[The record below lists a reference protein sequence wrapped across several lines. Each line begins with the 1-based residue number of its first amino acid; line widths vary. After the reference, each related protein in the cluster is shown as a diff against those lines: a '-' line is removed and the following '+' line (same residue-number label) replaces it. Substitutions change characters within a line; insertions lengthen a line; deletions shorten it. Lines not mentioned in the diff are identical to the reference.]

1 MDHFALK
8 TDQLH
13 QAAISGAL
21 HRNFMG
27 YTTSHTKMMIG
38 LGISAI
44 GDSWYG
50 FAQNEKKLEDY
61 YSRLAANELPA
72 FKGHNLTKE
81 DVVIRQHIQNLMCR
95 FETSWDHFDSY
106 FNEIPEVVAQLREM
120 EGDGLLKIE
129 SDGIKVTHAGKS
141 FIRNICMAFDLR
153 MKRSA
158 PQTQLFSMT
167 V

>member
-61 YSRLAANELPA
+61 YSRLAANELP
-72 FKGHNLTKE
+72 
-81 DVVIRQHIQNLMCR
+81 
-95 FETSWDHFDSY
+95 
-106 FNEIPEVVAQLREM
+106 VA
-120 EGDGLLKIE
+120 
-129 SDGIKVTHAGKS
+129 A
-141 FIRNICMAFDLR
+141 
-153 MKRSA
+153 
-158 PQTQLFSMT
+158 
-167 V
+167 